1 MRYKKI
7 FFFVLC
13 GTVYRFKKNDLWY
26 RHYVKKEI
34 RKYVKQDHVFFHSE
48 KQTNK
53 NAIENIYYFFPEII
67 IS

>member
-1 MRYKKI
+1 MFFLYCVVRY
-7 FFFVLC
+7 
-13 GTVYRFKKNDLWY
+13 TDFKKNDLWY